1 MSAARRKK
9 LQVIYVDAATATPPP
24 PHTQHVFFALANAK
38 NKEPAARAP
47 YASCYITF

>member
-9 LQVIYVDAATATPPP
+9 LQVIYVDAAEP

-38 NKEPAARAP
+38 NKEPRAP

>member
-9 LQVIYVDAATATPPP
+9 LQVIYVDAAAAP

-38 NKEPAARAP
+38 NKEPAP